1 MRRLASFITLLA
13 LSAIMNASAAE
24 PAATR
29 VRFAFHSAFLL
40 NLHHYL
46 YNLATHPAAVAALPP
61 DEAHALS
68 GAVAFYHDHYAGH
81 DLLFDDG
88 LAVIK
93 RDLLAATDTRQDPD
107 GLALPPDLAAVLRAA
122 APVYAAHAW
131 PAQDAA
137 NGAWIAAV
145 QALDARYG
153 AAVQAAVERG
163 LASRYPAQVRID
175 VVFETGKR
183 QGAYT
188 DASAVIPS
196 GRAGYQGNA
205 ALEML
210 YHEAAH
216 VQTADALE
224 AALSRQLKAAGK
236 STDSDLWHV
245 LLFYTVGTATRAAL
259 ARDCI
264 EYMPYAD
271 KAGLM
276 GGVWAAAQPLIEAD
290 WKPYLAGEASF
301 DVAIAHMAAAQ

>member
-1 MRRLASFITLLA
+1 MRWLLSLILALA
-13 LSAIMNASAAE
+13 LSASASAVAAA
-24 PAATR
+24 PAR
-29 VRFAFHSAFLL
+29 VEFAFHSAFLL

-46 YNLATHPAAVAALPP
+46 YNLATHPAAVTALPP
-61 DEAHALS
+61 DEARALS
-68 GAVAFYHDHYAGH
+68 GPLAFYRDHYAGR

-88 LAVIK
+88 LAAIK
-93 RDLLAATDTRQDPD
+93 RDLLAAGAARRDPD
-107 GLALPPDLAAVLRAA
+107 GLALPPDLAAALRAA

-131 PAQDAA
+131 AAQDAA
-137 NGAWIAAV
+137 NHAWIAAV

-196 GRAGYQGNA
+196 GRAGYGGNA

-224 AALSRQLKAAGK
+224 AALGRALKAAGK
-236 STDSDLWHV
+236 PADSDLWHV
-245 LLFYTVGTATRAAL
+245 LLFYTVGAATRAAL
-259 ARDCI
+259 ARDGI
-264 EYMPYAD
+264 DYLPYAD

-276 GGVWAAAQPLIEAD
+276 RGVWADVQPLIEAD
-290 WKPYLAGEASF
+290 WKPYLAGDESLA
-301 DVAIAHMAAAQ
+301 AALAHMAAAQ